1 MSESAY
7 ARLERDDLD
16 RPTLD
21 RICRAAR
28 AVGLAPSLS
37 FYPTG
42 EPIRDAAQLALL
54 ARFEALL
61 GPPLRMRREVPLP
74 IHGDLRAWDGRIT
87 DGTRTASIEG
97 ESKLY
102 DAQALARRIG
112 LKSRDDPGAGVVILV
127 VNQTAHNRRVL
138 AAHREVLRE
147 QFPLDGGCD
156 RSGAARW
163 NRPVGIR
170 DHPAVTRDVRPRA
183 GGAVASSARSGA
195 TVRCPANRTAA
206 DLRAFARGPADRT
219 RSASAAVRLFARRT
233 VAPVQGPR
241 ARRTQAAAQQRPRG
255 ATCTRPTPTIGP
267 CGRRAR

>member
-1 MSESAY
+1 MPRTPVGWLARRAAEVKVQRLTLGISQGLAASRAGMSESAY
-7 ARLERDDLD
+7 ARFERGDLG

-28 AVGLAPSLS
+28 AVGLVPSLS

-74 IHGDLRAWDGRIT
+74 IQGDLRAWDGRLT

-102 DAQALARRIG
+102 DAQALARRIA

-147 QFPLDGGCD
+147 QFPLDGG
-156 RSGAARW
+156 AIARAL
-163 NRPVGIR
+163 R
-170 DHPAVTRDVRPRA
+170 
-183 GGAVASSARSGA
+183 GGAI
-195 TVRCPANRTAA
+195 P
-206 DLRAFARGPADRT
+206 
-219 RSASAAVRLFARRT
+219 SASGIILL
-233 VAPVQGPR
+233 
-241 ARRTQAAAQQRPRG
+241 
-255 ATCTRPTPTIGP
+255 
-267 CGRRAR
+267 

>member
-1 MSESAY
+1 MSGMTARERPADVGAADARRLASKAGAEVKAQRLTLGISQELVAARAGVSKSAF

-54 ARFEALL
+54 ARFETLL

-87 DGTRTASIEG
+87 DGIRTASIEG
-97 ESKLY
+97 ESKLH

-112 LKSRDDPGAGVVILV
+112 LKSRHDPGAGVVILV

-138 AAHREVLRE
+138 AAHREVLRD
-147 QFPLDGGCD
+147 QFPLDGG
-156 RSGAARW
+156 RIARAL
-163 NRPVGIR
+163 R
-170 DHPAVTRDVRPRA
+170 
-183 GGAVASSARSGA
+183 GG
-195 TVRCPANRTAA
+195 TVP
-206 DLRAFARGPADRT
+206 
-219 RSASAAVRLFARRT
+219 SASGIILL
-233 VAPVQGPR
+233 
-241 ARRTQAAAQQRPRG
+241 
-255 ATCTRPTPTIGP
+255 
-267 CGRRAR
+267 

>member
-1 MSESAY
+1 MTLGISQELVAARAGVSKSAF

-54 ARFEALL
+54 ARFETLL

-87 DGTRTASIEG
+87 DGIRTASIEG
-97 ESKLY
+97 ESKLH

-138 AAHREVLRE
+138 AAHREVLRD
-147 QFPLDGGCD
+147 QFPLDGG
-156 RSGAARW
+156 RIARAL
-163 NRPVGIR
+163 R
-170 DHPAVTRDVRPRA
+170 
-183 GGAVASSARSGA
+183 GG
-195 TVRCPANRTAA
+195 TVP
-206 DLRAFARGPADRT
+206 
-219 RSASAAVRLFARRT
+219 SASGIILL
-233 VAPVQGPR
+233 
-241 ARRTQAAAQQRPRG
+241 
-255 ATCTRPTPTIGP
+255 
-267 CGRRAR
+267 